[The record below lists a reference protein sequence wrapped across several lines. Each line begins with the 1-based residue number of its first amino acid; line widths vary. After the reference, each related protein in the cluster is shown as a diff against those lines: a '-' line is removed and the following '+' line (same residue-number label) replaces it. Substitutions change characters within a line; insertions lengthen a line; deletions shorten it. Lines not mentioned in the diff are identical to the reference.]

1 MFLKTKIDLFKKS
14 LFLCL
19 FLIMGSF
26 AATLNAAEDKVLK
39 LPDGPIV
46 FRGKE
51 LLFTNSYTA
60 SEFEEK
66 FGKSDRIENL
76 NSEEW
81 IIFYKKEKI
90 KFYFKNNYLQ
100 CLSAELSFFDAVKL
114 KKLKI
119 SNGDSYLKIRNELK
133 DKNIPFIVTEVPKKT
148 FTITCFLLHVNTI
161 STKIDI
167 VFSANG
173 KQKVIKIIYEPDMI

>member
-1 MFLKTKIDLFKKS
+1 MFLKSKINLFKKS

-26 AATLNAAEDKVLK
+26 AAILNAAEDKVLK

-46 FRGKE
+46 FHGKE
-51 LLFTNSYTA
+51 LLFTNPYTV

-66 FGKSDRIENL
+66 FGKSDRIENVD
-76 NSEEW
+76 SEGW
-81 IIFYKKEKI
+81 IVFYKKENI
-90 KFYFKNNYLQ
+90 KFYFESNYLQ
-100 CLSAELSFFDAVKL
+100 CILAEFSFFDEIEL

-119 SNGDSYLKIRNELK
+119 SKGDSYSKIRNELK
-133 DKNIPFIVTEVPKKT
+133 NKNIPFIVTEVPKQT
-148 FTITCFLLHVNTI
+148 FTITCFLVNVNTI
-161 STKIDI
+161 FTKMNI